1 MRILPSRLGSLVEKS
16 FLIGCYN
23 LARLS
28 SLSGRRSRPHVA
40 RVRPLSYRF
49 RGVLLGSQSHTC
61 LSSWPGENTHLLGLP
76 PQDYFLLAL
85 LRLQG
90 PDLKLKEKGWATS
103 SYQQHSGCPDRV
115 GDGLGALSKQLKTF
129 SCGEMLT
136 LPNCR

>member
-16 FLIGCYN
+16 FLIGYYN

-28 SLSGRRSRPHVA
+28 SLNGRRSRPHVA

-90 PDLKLKEKGWATS
+90 PDLKLKERK
-103 SYQQHSGCPDRV
+103 
-115 GDGLGALSKQLKTF
+115 GLGHIQLPTTLWLSRQ
-129 SCGEMLT
+129 G
-136 LPNCR
+136 